1 MALNI
6 IERFVT
12 YVLRDRI
19 NIKHISIIMDGNR
32 RFAKEKG
39 LHTAIGHFMGSKTL
53 IQIIEICIKL
63 NIKILSVFS
72 FSLLNYNRSPEEIH
86 FLFYLNLL
94 VLINEDFFFKFIK
107 DNKIKIKII
116 GNLSYV
122 NDSYRKI
129 IYDIEEKTKN
139 FNNIRLNIFFSYTS
153 RNEMSLCSF
162 NPNLYRDTY
171 KNLLQEK
178 NIYSGTNILTDPI
191 KEGYFDI
198 PTQEEELKYPDHEN
212 ENELKFD
219 GKCLCREKVK
229 YNEEQLEIVNY
240 HNKLLTSDLPPPN
253 ILIRTSGEQRLSD
266 FMLYQI
272 SEFTEIYFI
281 NEYWPVFN
289 FLQFIYIILHYTLFQ
304 TTKWIFSYSNPC
316 PH

>member
-1 MALNI
+1 MTLNI
-6 IERFVT
+6 IERLVT

-39 LHTAIGHFMGSKTL
+39 LHTALGHFMGSKTL

-178 NIYSGTNILTDPI
+178 NIFSGTNILIDPI

-198 PTQEEELKYPDHEN
+198 PKQEEKRINPDHEN
-212 ENELKFD
+212 KNELKFD
-219 GKCLCREKVK
+219 TKCLCMENVK
-229 YNEEQLEIVNY
+229 YNEKQLEIVNY

-281 NEYWPVFN
+281 NEYWPIFN